1 LSDRL
6 IIKIVEVGEVPEKL
20 VQDLPQRLMESFAL
34 LADDCKVGETIEIPP
49 TAYDALR
56 EQHNADVLFDHV
68 RRNTAGNNK
77 VLALTNADLFHGSL
91 NFVFGQAQCPGNVA
105 LVSICRLDPVFYGF
119 PPNYELLVERT
130 TKEATHELG
139 HAFGLEHC
147 QNTDCVMSFS
157 NSIHEVDKK
166 STFLCEKC
174 RKKLYG

>member
-6 IIKIVEVGEVPEKL
+6 FIKIVEVGEVPEKL

-34 LADDCKVGETIEIPP
+34 LADDCRIGETIEIPP
-49 TAYDALR
+49 TAYDVRL

-68 RRNTAGNNK
+68 RRMTTGNVK
-77 VLALTNADLFHGSL
+77 VLALTNVDLFHSSL
-91 NFVFGQAQCPGNVA
+91 KSVFGHSNFPENVA

>member
-1 LSDRL
+1 M
-6 IIKIVEVGEVPEKL
+6 IIKIVEVGKVPEKL
-20 VQDLPQRLMESFAL
+20 VQDLPPRLMESFAL

-68 RRNTAGNNK
+68 RRNMAGNNK
-77 VLALTNADLFHGSL
+77 VLALTNADLFHGAL

-119 PPNYELLVERT
+119 PSNYELLIERT
-130 TKEATHELG
+130 TKESIHELG

-157 NSIHEVDKK
+157 NSIHAVDKK